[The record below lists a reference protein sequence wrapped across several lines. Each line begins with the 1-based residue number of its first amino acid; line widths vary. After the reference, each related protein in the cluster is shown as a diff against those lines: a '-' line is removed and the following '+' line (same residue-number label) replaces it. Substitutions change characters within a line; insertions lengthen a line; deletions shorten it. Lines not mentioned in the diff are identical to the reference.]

1 MDDKIDKISDAIS
14 DKKEQISEKMSER
27 DYQKR
32 AQQAEENSNGGLG
45 DTAGKTVQRVG
56 EAVDKTGSTIEN
68 AGKFG
73 ENVSNAAEK
82 TGKATEKAGEV
93 VEKTGQAM
101 QKTGQAMQETGQA
114 MQEAGQA
121 TKEAGQ
127 AVSTASD
134 TAIDVGVATSEV
146 GVGIPVAIAGVIG
159 KVAGTSAQ
167 AVGTGTDVAG
177 KGVEASGK
185 GVEQAGKGVEQAG
198 KGMQKAGKNM
208 QKFGEKGKKS
218 SKKAT
223 DLGKKISGRG
233 KDIRNKGLDIRE
245 ATNGSDGEDFLDDV
259 EDAAKK
265 VGKEVKKDLKDKK
278 KVGKDLLKNKVS
290 LEGIAAGFRIIMRRV
305 LIIAFVLIITIALIY
320 EMALG
325 PLMEGMDK
333 LDKAADTAANFY
345 ERMDNFLSGLGFQ
358 DSEEAFYDELDY
370 LNTKYNKQLDIP
382 YIMATLFFDDIQS
395 NGESNEFGVET
406 DVEGEGDG
414 SYGEISLGT
423 AYSFLQ
429 DKIKEAHSTTGDGGL
444 VYSSNK
450 VYRLRKLAKHSLAT
464 GMFGVPIKGEVS
476 NEIPIE
482 DYIEQCK
489 DQLGASVS
497 EFLKK
502 IPALVSKV
510 FVDPSYQLTNL
521 IDDIKSI
528 LGGEEVFSTTQ
539 LGQFEGLE
547 EAKLLCEIVKQIL
560 WSTWYDV
567 KDISLCTNSSFG
579 LCVAYKTYSRDAES
593 YEAYLKQ
600 YYIRKMP
607 EFKKYIDTSSEE
619 ALDNSIDQ
627 VIEEIKQIKA
637 EYEEIFGVP
646 DQSSEFYSKICT
658 GNIKKALLNELVK
671 PVDIDP
677 NQVICF
683 SGSYGFGTSN
693 GIQHQGVDIN
703 EETTGNK
710 EGDSVYS
717 IYSNGTVV
725 KSSKDSEG
733 EDGNTASGGGT
744 GFIEIEYNAQLSDGS
759 YKFRVIYE
767 GLNPSSVAYKTN
779 DVVQKGDKIGVIG
792 GVPESG
798 ISIPSLHF
806 GIYDINSHTYL
817 DPTNLFIACV
827 DDSGSS
833 GSYNMTNYPNATKV
847 VNAIIAEPK
856 IDEKLKDEVH
866 LAAILANM
874 NYESTGDA
882 QKDFVNKSVEV
893 GQSEYSGGIGI
904 AQWTGSRN
912 TDLRNYAAHLGSTW
926 QDIDVQVKFLA
937 GEHVKSGGADG
948 YAHFG
953 FMNRNKYYGVDYA
966 NYDAFLNATDGER
979 ATLSYTYSFEGPNK
993 KYMSRNYKR
1002 VDLYKLWKAELENS
1016 RTDSS
1021 STSTTTVTGNPS
1033 CYDTDGADTIT
1044 SVDNFLFIGDSRYNG
1059 LMSDKLKKLG
1069 NGINV
1074 LAVTSSTPSEW
1085 EKNINNGT
1093 AVKGNSINYPDSSN
1107 VSGISVMLG
1116 VNGPSQTQNMKNFLT
1131 KLHEKYSNSQIF
1143 VNSVYHIGRK
1153 YTSGFV
1159 NNGQID
1165 SFNATMKQFCNSQ
1178 TWATYIDVTTGLNDS
1193 SGYIKNEYSAD
1204 GLHLDSIGQE
1214 VLVKNI
1220 KNKILSS
1227 SFGVSNSVRDQLVE
1241 TAKKSL
1247 GHRYCS
1253 GGTNLS
1259 GCLDCSGF
1267 MYAVYKSQGIEI
1279 PRFEQHQ
1286 AQASNMK
1293 IVYQTSKNGTFN
1305 DSVLSKMHKGDLVF
1319 FENRDSGFE
1328 HCSCYNEIGHVGMY
1342 IGNGQFI
1349 HAGDPVKIQSLKEYG
1364 YDRVRQVSTWNGNKN
1379 YDSSTIK
1386 QQCRCTT
1393 CPGKCW

>member
-1 MDDKIDKISDAIS
+1 MDDKLDKISDAIS
-14 DKKEQISEKMSER
+14 DKKEQISEKMEER

-45 DTAGKTVQRVG
+45 DTAGKTVQNVG
-56 EAVDKTGSTIEN
+56 EAVNKTGSTVES

-73 ENVSNAAEK
+73 EAASGALEK

-93 VEKTGQAM
+93 VEKTGQTM

-114 MQEAGQA
+114 MQEVGQA

-146 GVGIPVAIAGVIG
+146 GVGIPIAIAGLAG
-159 KVAGTSAQ
+159 KIAGTTAQ
-167 AVGTGTDVAG
+167 AAGTGTDVAG
-177 KGVEASGK
+177 KGVEAGGK
-185 GVEQAGKGVEQAG
+185 GVEQAGKGVEKAG
-198 KGMQKAGKNM
+198 QGMQKAGKNM
-208 QKFGEKGKKS
+208 QKVGEKGKKS

-233 KDIRNKGLDIRE
+233 KDIRNKGLNLRE
-245 ATNGSDGEDFLDDV
+245 ATNGSDGEDFLDDA

-265 VGKEVKKDLKDKK
+265 VGKEIKKDLKDKK
-278 KVGKDLLKNKVS
+278 KVAKDLSKQKIS
-290 LEGIAAGFRIIMRRV
+290 LDGISSAFRIIMRRV
-305 LIIAFVLIITIALIY
+305 IIIAFVVIITIALIY

-333 LDKAADTAANFY
+333 IDKAADTAANFY

-358 DSEEAFYDELDY
+358 DSEEAFHDELDY
-370 LNTKYNKQLDIP
+370 LNTKYQKQLDIP
-382 YIMATLFFDDIQS
+382 YIMATLFFDDIQT
-395 NGESNEFGVET
+395 NGESNEFGIET

-423 AYSFLQ
+423 AYAFLQ
-429 DKIKEAHSTTGDGGL
+429 DKIKEAHTTTGDGGL

-450 VYRLRKLAKHSLAT
+450 IYRLRKLAKHSLAT
-464 GMFGVPIKGEVS
+464 GMFGEAEKIAVS
-476 NEIPIE
+476 GEIPIE

-502 IPALVSKV
+502 LPALVSKV
-510 FVDPSYQLTNL
+510 FTDPAYQLTNL
-521 IDDIKSI
+521 IEDIRSI
-528 LGGEEVFSTTQ
+528 LGGKEVFSTTE

-547 EAKLLCEIVKQIL
+547 ELKLLCEIVKQIL

-567 KDISLCTNSSFG
+567 KSVSVCTDSSFG
-579 LCVAYKTYSRDAES
+579 LCVSYRTYSRDAAS
-593 YEAYLKQ
+593 YEAYLKK

-619 ALDNSIDQ
+619 AIDSSIDQ

-637 EYEEIFGVP
+637 EYEEIFGVQ
-646 DQSSEFYSKICT
+646 DQSTEFYNKICT
-658 GNIKKALLNELVK
+658 GNVKKILLNELVK
-671 PVDIDP
+671 PVDIP
-677 NQVICF
+677 SSQIICF

-693 GIQHQGVDIN
+693 GTQHQGLDLN

-710 EGDSVYS
+710 EGDAVYS

-725 KSSKDSEG
+725 KSSKDSET
-733 EDGNTASGGGT
+733 EDGNNASGGGT
-744 GFIEIEYNAQLSDGS
+744 GFIEIEYNAQLSDGA
-759 YKFRVIYE
+759 YKFRAIYE
-767 GLNPSSVAYKTN
+767 GLNPSSVTHKKD
-779 DVVQKGDKIGVIG
+779 DVVQKGEKIGTIG

-798 ISIPSLHF
+798 VSMPSLHF
-806 GIYDINSHTYL
+806 GIYDINSNTYL
-817 DPTNLFIACV
+817 DPTNIFVEC
-827 DDSGSS
+827 DDGATTGS
-833 GSYNMTNYPNATKV
+833 GSYNMANYPNATKV

-882 QKDFVNKSVEV
+882 QKDFVNKSVEG
-893 GQSEYSGGIGI
+893 GQTEYSGGIGI

-912 TDLRNYAAHLGSTW
+912 TDLRQYAAHLGSTW

-937 GEHVKSGGADG
+937 GEHVKNGGADG

-993 KYMSRNYKR
+993 KYMNRNYKR
-1002 VDLYKLWKAELENS
+1002 VDLYKLWKAELEKS
-1016 RTDSS
+1016 RSDSS
-1021 STSTTTVTGNPS
+1021 STTTTTLRRNPS
-1033 CYDTDGADTIT
+1033 CDLTGESNIV
-1044 SVDNFLFIGDSRYNG
+1044 SFDNFLFIGDSRYNG
-1059 LMSDKLKKLG
+1059 VMADRLKKLG
-1069 NGINV
+1069 TGINV
-1074 LAVTSSTPSEW
+1074 LAVTSSRPDEW

-1093 AVKGNSINYPDSSN
+1093 AVKGNNIIYPNSSN
-1107 VSGISVMLG
+1107 VSNISVMLG

-1131 KLHEKYSNSQIF
+1131 KLHEKYPNSQIF
-1143 VNSVYHIGRK
+1143 VNSVFHIGRK
-1153 YTSGFV
+1153 YTAGYV

-1165 SFNATMKQFCNSQ
+1165 SFNTVMKQFCNSQ
-1178 TWATYIDVTTGLNDS
+1178 TWVTYVDVTAGLNDS
-1193 SGYIKNEYSAD
+1193 SGYIKDEYSGD
-1204 GLHLDSIGQE
+1204 GLHLNDSGQE
-1214 VLVKNI
+1214 VLAKNI
-1220 KNKILSS
+1220 KTKVLSS
-1227 SFGVSNSVRDQLVE
+1227 SFGVSNSTRDQLVE

-1247 GHRYCS
+1247 NHRYCG
-1253 GGTNLS
+1253 GGTNLN

-1267 MYAVYKSQGIEI
+1267 MYSVYKTQGIDI

-1286 AQASNMK
+1286 AQASNLNV
-1293 IVYQTSKNGTFN
+1293 VYDMYKDGAFS
-1305 DSVLSKMHKGDLVF
+1305 DSVLPKMKKGDLIF
-1319 FENRDSGFE
+1319 IANRTSLYSKDA
-1328 HCSCYNEIGHVGMY
+1328 CYKEIGHVGMY
-1342 IGNGQFI
+1342 IGNGQMI
-1349 HAGDPVKIQSLKEYG
+1349 HAGDPVQIVNLKDYG
-1364 YDRVRQVSTWNGNKN
+1364 YGRIRQVSTWNGNKS
-1379 YDSSTIK
+1379 YDQSKIIS
-1386 QQCRCTT
+1386 CRCTK
-1393 CPGKCW
+1393 KCW